1 MKISPYV
8 FIGYA
13 FILIISSILLFLW
26 SKSESFNN
34 FNLFDTNNSK
44 TIDMVDI
51 KTILRGL
58 LPNFN
63 PNELIQIATESLQ
76 KLDKNGNGKI
86 DKDEFYTMI
95 DKLNKDNNTENY
107 LKIISIPY

>member
-26 SKSESFNN
+26 SKSESFIP

-44 TIDMVDI
+44 TIDITDI
-51 KTILRGL
+51 KTILRDL
-58 LPNFN
+58 KPNIKQN
-63 PNELIQIATESLQ
+63 KLIQIATEALQ
-76 KLDKNGNGKI
+76 KLDKNGDGKI

-95 DKLNKDNNTENY
+95 DKLNKNDIKLT
-107 LKIISIPY
+107 